1 MGVAALQQTLLSH
14 KLLCIDTNVL
24 IYLLDNHPHYEALS
38 TTIMRTIEAGQ
49 VFGVT
54 STITLAEV
62 LTQPARMGNYQAL
75 QEYELYLT
83 NFPNLTLQ
91 PVDAAVAREAAR
103 VRGAYKVKL
112 ADAIQLATARL
123 TGADGIISNDK
134 DWRGKTGTAALLIL
148 DDYL

>member
-24 IYLLDNHPHYEALS
+24 IYLLDNHPHYVELS
-38 TTIMRTIEAGQ
+38 ATIMRAIETGQ
-49 VFGVT
+49 VLGVT
-54 STITLAEV
+54 SMLTLAEV
-62 LTQPARMGNYQAL
+62 LTQPARMGNHQVL
-75 QEYELYLT
+75 QDYELYLT

-91 PVDAAVAREAAR
+91 PVDAAVAREAVR

-112 ADAIQLATARL
+112 PDAIQLATARL
-123 TGADGIISNDK
+123 TNADGIISNDK
-134 DWRGKTGTAALLIL
+134 DWRGKTGAAALLLL